1 MATQISRMPD
11 RRAVPANDP
20 RAALLQDLL
29 CGFHIM
35 DMSGQ
40 PSGMG
45 SHFTARLPGA
55 NTFFFHI
62 HNYGFGEVTPD
73 HIHEADF
80 ELNVLSGQGIDI
92 NPTLHIHSRIYL
104 ARPDVNAIIHTHAR
118 HVSALSAIG
127 ANLETVSQPGA
138 RYYGGCILYDE
149 DNGVAI
155 GKDPGT
161 AMARALGPE
170 GCAMVLKN
178 HGLLAVGRSIPEAV
192 ALAITM
198 EEQAEIQL
206 MAMAAGTLSLAS
218 HEDNLRTR
226 DYLRSETMIGRAWA
240 WYMRKLA
247 DERPHVMR
255 M

>member
-1 MATQISRMPD
+1 MAAKIERMPA
-11 RRAVPANDP
+11 RRAVPPNDP
-20 RAALLQDLL
+20 RAALLQDML
-29 CGFHIM
+29 CAFHIV

-45 SHFTARLPGA
+45 SHFTCRLPGS

-62 HNYGFGEVTPD
+62 HNYGFDEVTPD

-80 ELNVLSGQGIDI
+80 DLNVLTGDVDV
-92 NPTLHIHSRIYL
+92 NPTLHIHTRIYV
-104 ARPDVNAIIHTHAR
+104 ARPDVNAIIHTHAK

-138 RYYGGCILYDE
+138 RYFDGCVFYDE

-155 GKDPGT
+155 GKEPGT
-161 AMARALGPE
+161 AMARALGD

-178 HGLLAVGRSIPEAV
+178 HGLLALGATVPEAV
-192 ALAITM
+192 AMAITM

-206 MAMAAGTLSLAS
+206 MAMAAGKLDLAS
-218 HEDNLRTR
+218 REDNLRTR
-226 DYLRSETMIGRAWA
+226 AYLRSETMIGRAWA
-240 WYMRKLA
+240 YYMRRLA
-247 DERPHVMR
+247 KERPHVMR